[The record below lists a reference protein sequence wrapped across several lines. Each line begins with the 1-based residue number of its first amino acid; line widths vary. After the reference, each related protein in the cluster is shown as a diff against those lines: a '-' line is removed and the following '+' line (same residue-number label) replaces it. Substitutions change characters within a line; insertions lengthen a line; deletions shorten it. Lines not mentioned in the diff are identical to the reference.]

1 MSFIPDNN
9 PELKAHAH
17 ITLAICFLLALME
30 GFDLQS
36 MGVAAPMMKEA
47 FQLDPKQL
55 GLAFSAA
62 TLGTLPGAL
71 LAGKLADMYGRK
83 PILII
88 NTILF
93 GIMSVLTDHAESF
106 PLLLV
111 ARFLTGL
118 GLGGA
123 LPILITMAT
132 EAVQPKWRG
141 TAVSIMYCGVPAG
154 GILTS
159 LVAISMAKQ
168 FGWESIF
175 YVGGFAP
182 LLLVPV
188 IWLWLPESRA
198 YLQSKLEAEQQKFSI
213 PHILFGE
220 GRLFG
225 SLQLWLSFFCTL
237 IVLYVLLNW
246 LPTLFAGKNFSREEI
261 NYVQIG
267 FNVGGAL
274 GTLGLGFLMD
284 KLNIK
289 GVVAL
294 IYAGMLASLFALSS
308 GTELGMIIAATTACG
323 IFIIGGQGTLYA
335 LAGMFYP
342 SAIRGTGVGTAVAV
356 GRLGS
361 FSGPILAG
369 MILAGSK
376 DSGAVISAAIPVI
389 AVAFVS
395 AFILVMRFKKNS
407 DTQTA

>member
-1 MSFIPDNN
+1 MAAEGRTIQNSA
-9 PELKAHAH
+9 K
-17 ITLAICFLLALME
+17 ITLAICFILALME

-36 MGVAAPMMKEA
+36 MGVAAPMMREA

-55 GLAFSAA
+55 GWAFSAA

-93 GIMSVLTDHAESF
+93 GIMSVLTAHAYSF
-106 PLLLV
+106 PLLLG

-132 EAVQPKWRG
+132 EAVSPKWRG

-154 GILTS
+154 GIITS
-159 LVAISMAKQ
+159 LVAISLAKEL
-168 FGWESIF
+168 GWEWIF

-188 IWLWLPESRA
+188 IWLWLPESKA
-198 YLQSKLEAEQQKFSI
+198 YLQSKLEAEQRSFSI
-213 PHILFGE
+213 GHILFGE
-220 GRLFG
+220 GRFFG
-225 SLQLWLSFFCTL
+225 TLQLWISFFCTL

-246 LPTLFAGKNFSREEI
+246 LPTLFAGQNFTREEI

-267 FNVGGAL
+267 FNVGGVI
-274 GTLGLGFLMD
+274 GTLVLGLFLD

-289 GVVAL
+289 AVVVL
-294 IYAGMLASLFALSS
+294 IYAGMLAALYALSS
-308 GTELGMIIAATTACG
+308 SGELGGIIAATLACG
-323 IFIIGGQGTLYA
+323 MFIIGGQGALYA

-342 SAIRGTGVGTAVAV
+342 AAIRGTGVGTAVAV
-356 GRLGS
+356 GRAGS
-361 FSGPILAG
+361 FAGPILAG
-369 MILAGSK
+369 MILGAGQS
-376 DSGAVISAAIPVI
+376 SSAVISAAIPVI
-389 AVAFVS
+389 AVAFAS
-395 AFILVMRFKKNS
+395 AFVLVLRFKKN
-407 DTQTA
+407 QNANA

>member
-1 MSFIPDNN
+1 MTAEGKTIQNSA
-9 PELKAHAH
+9 K
-17 ITLAICFLLALME
+17 ITLALCFLLALME

-36 MGVAAPMMKEA
+36 MGVAAPMMREA
-47 FQLDPKQL
+47 FQLEPNQL
-55 GLAFSAA
+55 GMAFSAA

-83 PILII
+83 PILIV

-93 GIMSVLTDHAESF
+93 GLMSVLTAHAESF
-106 PLLLV
+106 PLLLA

-132 EAVQPKWRG
+132 EAVSPKWRG
-141 TAVSIMYCGVPAG
+141 TAVSVMYCGVPAG
-154 GILTS
+154 GIITS

-182 LLLVPV
+182 LLLLPV
-188 IWLWLPESRA
+188 IWFFLPESKA
-198 YLQSKLEAEQQKFSI
+198 YLQSKLEAEQQRFSI

-225 SLQLWLSFFCTL
+225 SIQLWISFFCTL

-246 LPTLFAGKNFSREEI
+246 LPTLFANQNFSREEI

-267 FNVGGAL
+267 FNVGGVL
-274 GTLGLGFLMD
+274 GTLLLGLLLD

-289 GVVAL
+289 AVIIM
-294 IYAGMLASLFALSS
+294 IYVGMLAALYALSEGS
-308 GTELGMIIAATTACG
+308 SLSALIAATTACG
-323 IFIIGGQGTLYA
+323 IFIIGGQGALYA

-342 SAIRGTGVGTAVAV
+342 AAIRGTGVGTAVAV
-356 GRLGS
+356 GRAGS
-361 FSGPILAG
+361 FAGPILAG
-369 MILAGSK
+369 RSWR
-376 DSGAVISAAIPVI
+376 V
-389 AVAFVS
+389 
-395 AFILVMRFKKNS
+395 
-407 DTQTA
+407 

>member
-1 MSFIPDNN
+1 MSVEGKTLQDTAK
-9 PELKAHAH
+9 L
-17 ITLAICFLLALME
+17 TLALCFMLALME

-36 MGVAAPMMKEA
+36 MGVAAPMMREA
-47 FQLDPKQL
+47 FHLDPKQL
-55 GLAFSAA
+55 GMAFSAA

-83 PILII
+83 PVLLA

-93 GIMSVLTDHAESF
+93 GIMSIFTAHAETF

-141 TAVSIMYCGVPAG
+141 TAVSAMYCGVPAG
-154 GILTS
+154 GIITS
-159 LVAISMAKQ
+159 LVAISLAKR

-175 YVGGFAP
+175 YAGGVAP

-188 IWLWLPESRA
+188 IVLFLPESKA
-198 YLQSKLEAEQQKFSI
+198 YLQSKLEAEQRKYSI
-213 PHILFGE
+213 GHILFGE
-220 GRLFG
+220 GRLAG
-225 SLQLWLSFFCTL
+225 SIQLWISFFCTL

-246 LPTLFAGKNFSREEI
+246 LPTLFAGKHFSREEI

-267 FNVGGAL
+267 FNVGGVC
-274 GTLGLGFLMD
+274 GTLLLGLLLD

-289 GVVAL
+289 GVIVL
-294 IYAGMLASLFALSS
+294 IYAGMLAALFALASS
-308 GTELGMIIAATTACG
+308 SALGSVIAATVACG
-323 IFIIGGQGTLYA
+323 MFVIGGQGALYA

-356 GRLGS
+356 GRGGS
-361 FSGPILAG
+361 FTGPILAG
-369 MILAGSK
+369 LILSGSK
-376 DSGAVISAAIPVI
+376 DGMTVISSAIPVI
-389 AVAFVS
+389 AVAFIS
-395 AFILVMRFKKNS
+395 AFILVMRFKKS
-407 DTQTA
+407 DAEA

>member
-1 MSFIPDNN
+1 MSIPTDN
-9 PELKAHAH
+9 HALRDH
-17 ITLAICFLLALME
+17 ARITLAICFILALME

-36 MGVAAPMMKEA
+36 MGVAAPMMREA
-47 FQLDPKQL
+47 FELDPKQL
-55 GLAFSAA
+55 GWAFSAA

-93 GIMSVLTDHAESF
+93 GIMSVLTAHASSF
-106 PLLLV
+106 PLLLG

-132 EAVQPKWRG
+132 EAVNPKWRG

-154 GILTS
+154 GIITS
-159 LVAISMAKQ
+159 LVALSLAKQ
-168 FGWESIF
+168 MGWEWIF

-182 LLLVPV
+182 LLLVPI
-188 IWLWLPESRA
+188 IWFWLPESKA
-198 YLQSKLEAEQQKFSI
+198 YLQNKLEAEQKRFSI

-220 GRLFG
+220 GRAMG
-225 SLQLWLSFFCTL
+225 SLLLWASFFCTL

-246 LPTLFAGKNFSREEI
+246 LPTLFAGKNFTREEI

-274 GTLGLGFLMD
+274 GTLGLGLLMD

-289 GVVAL
+289 GVVVL
-294 IYAGMLASLFALSS
+294 IYAGMLASLFALSNGS
-308 GTELGMIIAATTACG
+308 GLGAVIAATTACG
-323 IFIIGGQGTLYA
+323 IFVIGGQGTLYA

-342 SAIRGTGVGTAVAV
+342 AAIRGTGVGTAVAV
-356 GRLGS
+356 GRAGS
-361 FSGPILAG
+361 FAGPILAG

-389 AVAFVS
+389 AVALVS
-395 AFILVMRFKKNS
+395 AFILVMRFKKT
-407 DTQTA
+407 DAAQ

>member
-1 MSFIPDNN
+1 MTAEGRTIQNSA
-9 PELKAHAH
+9 K
-17 ITLAICFLLALME
+17 ITLALCFLLALME

-36 MGVAAPMMKEA
+36 MGVAAPMMREA
-47 FQLDPKQL
+47 FQLEPNQL
-55 GLAFSAA
+55 GMAFSAA

-83 PILII
+83 PILIV

-93 GIMSVLTDHAESF
+93 GLMSVLTAHAESF
-106 PLLLV
+106 PLLLA

-132 EAVQPKWRG
+132 EAVSPKWRG
-141 TAVSIMYCGVPAG
+141 TAVSVMYCGVPAG
-154 GILTS
+154 GIITS

-182 LLLVPV
+182 LLLLPV
-188 IWLWLPESRA
+188 IWFFLPESKA
-198 YLQSKLEAEQQKFSI
+198 YLQSKLEAEQQRFSI

-225 SLQLWLSFFCTL
+225 SIQLWISFFCTL

-246 LPTLFAGKNFSREEI
+246 LPTLFANQNFSREEI

-267 FNVGGAL
+267 FNVGGVL
-274 GTLGLGFLMD
+274 GTLLLGLLLD

-289 GVVAL
+289 AVIIM
-294 IYAGMLASLFALSS
+294 IYVGMLAALYALSEGS
-308 GTELGMIIAATTACG
+308 SLSALIAATTACG
-323 IFIIGGQGTLYA
+323 IFIIGGQGALYA

-342 SAIRGTGVGTAVAV
+342 AAIRGTGVGTAVAV
-356 GRLGS
+356 GRAGS
-361 FSGPILAG
+361 FAGPILAG
-369 MILAGSK
+369 LIL
-376 DSGAVISAAIPVI
+376 GAAKP
-389 AVAFVS
+389 AV
-395 AFILVMRFKKNS
+395 R
-407 DTQTA
+407 

>member
-1 MSFIPDNN
+1 MSTEGRTIQNSA
-9 PELKAHAH
+9 K
-17 ITLAICFLLALME
+17 ITLALCFILALME

-36 MGVAAPMMKEA
+36 MGVAAPMMREA

-55 GLAFSAA
+55 GWAFSAA

-83 PILII
+83 PVLIA
-88 NTILF
+88 NTVLF
-93 GIMSVLTDHAESF
+93 GIMSVLTAHAYSF
-106 PLLLV
+106 PLLLG

-132 EAVQPKWRG
+132 EAVNPKWRG

-154 GILTS
+154 GIITS

-182 LLLVPV
+182 LLLVPI
-188 IWLWLPESRA
+188 IWMWLPESKA
-198 YLQSKLEAEQQKFSI
+198 YLQSKLEAEQRSFSI
-213 PHILFGE
+213 GHILFGE
-220 GRLFG
+220 GRIFG
-225 SLQLWLSFFCTL
+225 TLQLWVSFFCTL

-246 LPTLFAGKNFSREEI
+246 LPTLFANQNFSREEI

-267 FNVGGAL
+267 FNVGGVI
-274 GTLGLGFLMD
+274 GTLVLGLFLD

-289 GVVAL
+289 AVVML
-294 IYAGMLASLFALSS
+294 IYAGMLAALYALSS
-308 GTELGMIIAATTACG
+308 GSELGSIIAATLACG
-323 IFIIGGQGTLYA
+323 MFIIGGQGTLYA

-342 SAIRGTGVGTAVAV
+342 AAIRGTGVGTAVAV
-356 GRLGS
+356 GRAGS
-361 FSGPILAG
+361 FAGPILAG
-369 MILAGSK
+369 LILGAGQS
-376 DSGAVISAAIPVI
+376 SSAVISAAIPVI
-389 AVAFVS
+389 GVAFVS
-395 AFILVMRFKKNS
+395 AFVLVLRFKKTQ
-407 DTQTA
+407 DTKA

>member
-1 MSFIPDNN
+1 MVAEGRTIQNSA
-9 PELKAHAH
+9 KV
-17 ITLAICFLLALME
+17 TLAICFILALME

-36 MGVAAPMMKEA
+36 MGVAAPMMRET

-55 GLAFSAA
+55 GWAFSAA

-93 GIMSVLTDHAESF
+93 GIMSVLTAHAYSF
-106 PLLLV
+106 PLLLA

-132 EAVQPKWRG
+132 EAVTPKWRG
-141 TAVSIMYCGVPAG
+141 TAVSMMYCGVPAG
-154 GILTS
+154 GIITS

-168 FGWESIF
+168 FGWEWIF

-188 IWLWLPESRA
+188 IWLWLPESKA
-198 YLQSKLEAEQQKFSI
+198 YLQSKLEAEQRSFSI
-213 PHILFGE
+213 GHILFGD
-220 GRLFG
+220 GRFFG
-225 SLQLWLSFFCTL
+225 TLQLWISFFCTL

-246 LPTLFAGKNFSREEI
+246 LPTLFANQNFSREEI

-267 FNVGGAL
+267 FNVGGVI
-274 GTLGLGFLMD
+274 GTLVLGLFLD

-289 GVVAL
+289 AVVVL
-294 IYAGMLASLFALSS
+294 IYAGMLAALYALSTS
-308 GTELGMIIAATTACG
+308 SELGGIIAATLACG
-323 IFIIGGQGTLYA
+323 MFIIGGQGALYA

-342 SAIRGTGVGTAVAV
+342 AAIRGTGVGTAVAV
-356 GRLGS
+356 GRAGS
-361 FSGPILAG
+361 FAGPILAG
-369 MILAGSK
+369 MILGAGQS
-376 DSGAVISAAIPVI
+376 SSAVISAAIPVI

-395 AFILVMRFKKNS
+395 AFVLVLRFKK
-407 DTQTA
+407 TQ

>member
-1 MSFIPDNN
+1 MSTEGRTIQNSA
-9 PELKAHAH
+9 K
-17 ITLAICFLLALME
+17 ITLALCFILALME

-36 MGVAAPMMKEA
+36 MGVAAPMMREA

-55 GLAFSAA
+55 GWAFSAA

-83 PILII
+83 PILIA
-88 NTILF
+88 NTVLF
-93 GIMSVLTDHAESF
+93 GIMSVLTAHAYSF
-106 PLLLV
+106 PLLLG

-132 EAVQPKWRG
+132 EAVNPKWRG

-154 GILTS
+154 GIITS

-182 LLLVPV
+182 LLLVPI
-188 IWLWLPESRA
+188 IWMWLPESKA
-198 YLQSKLEAEQQKFSI
+198 YLQSKLEAEQRSFSI
-213 PHILFGE
+213 GHILFGE
-220 GRLFG
+220 GRIFG
-225 SLQLWLSFFCTL
+225 TLQLWVSFFCTL

-246 LPTLFAGKNFSREEI
+246 LPTLFANQNFSREEI

-267 FNVGGAL
+267 FNVGGVI
-274 GTLGLGFLMD
+274 GTLVLGLFLD

-289 GVVAL
+289 AVVML
-294 IYAGMLASLFALSS
+294 IYAGMLAALYALSS
-308 GTELGMIIAATTACG
+308 GSELGSIIAATLACG
-323 IFIIGGQGTLYA
+323 MFIIGGQGTLYA

-342 SAIRGTGVGTAVAV
+342 AAIRGTGVGTAVAV
-356 GRLGS
+356 GRAGS
-361 FSGPILAG
+361 FAGPILAG
-369 MILAGSK
+369 LILGAGQS
-376 DSGAVISAAIPVI
+376 SSAVISAAIPVI
-389 AVAFVS
+389 GVAFVS
-395 AFILVMRFKKNS
+395 AFVLVLRFKKTQ
-407 DTQTA
+407 DTKA